1 MSEKI
6 LLLPGDGIGPRVM
19 SPIEEILP
27 MLTDSVEIVRGE
39 IGRTAYEAT
48 GQYLPHETLDLLD
61 ECKVIFAG
69 PISVPAE
76 VSNPLTT
83 LMAQLNLYARYRLF
97 KTLSPDLGEEGL
109 EIELWSSNNIVSEEI
124 TEVPDMDGV
133 TLSKY
138 VKNDA
143 YSMMMTQ
150 AISSVEQR
158 RLSRIA
164 CLTRE
169 DFFPV
174 SSGMFAETFDTLFQP
189 DIYETRTLNV
199 KDWIASSMK
208 NRPEEQCIL
217 CVDLYSQIVAS
228 VLAGLTGFDHMTPS
242 CLMSD
247 EYRMYYPFRKAEL
260 SDIEPGYENPTS
272 AVMSLVMHLRHLGLE
287 DEANLLLKALGT
299 VYAAGER
306 TPDTGGT
313 LKSDEFLQCIL
324 RHI

>member
-1 MSEKI
+1 MSEKV
-6 LLLPGDGIGPRVM
+6 LLLPGDGIGPGVM
-19 SPIEEILP
+19 SPIETILP
-27 MLTDSVEIVRGE
+27 MITDSVEIVRGD

-61 ECKVIFAG
+61 ECKAIFTG
-69 PISVPAE
+69 PVASPAD

-83 LMAQLNLYARYRLF
+83 LMAQLNLYARSRLF
-97 KTLSPDLGEEGL
+97 RTLSPDLGKEGL
-109 EIELWSSNNIVSEEI
+109 EVELWSSNNFVAEEI

-143 YSMMMTQ
+143 YSMMMSQ
-150 AISSVEQR
+150 AITSVEQR

-169 DFFPV
+169 DFFPI
-174 SSGMFAETFDTLFQP
+174 SCGMFSETFDTLFQS
-189 DIYETRTLNV
+189 DIYETRKMNV
-199 KDWIASSMK
+199 KDWISYSMK
-208 NRPEEQCIL
+208 NGVTDQCIL

-228 VLAGLTGFDHMTPS
+228 VLAGLTGYEHLTPS
-242 CLMSD
+242 CLLSD

-260 SDIEPGYENPTS
+260 PDIEQGYENPTS
-272 AVMSLVMHLRHLGLE
+272 AVMSLVMYLRHLDM
-287 DEANLLLKALGT
+287 DEEAGILLKALDS

-306 TPDTGGT
+306 TPDVGGSLRT
-313 LKSDEFLQCIL
+313 EEFLQCII